1 MKSPF
6 TGGPAELKK
15 YRPTL
20 KKNGVRIRISSER
33 WRCVR
38 SQEYFQ
44 TPEQVQRELDLLDAA
59 YARKTAYPFSD
70 SGFGPKFSTP
80 PAQQT

>member
-15 YRPTL
+15 YRPML
-20 KKNGVRIRISSER
+20 RKDGMRIRISSER
-33 WRCVR
+33 WQCVR
-38 SQEYFQ
+38 SCGYFQ

-59 YARKTAYPFSD
+59 YARNVEKHN
-70 SGFGPKFSTP
+70 G
-80 PAQQT
+80 